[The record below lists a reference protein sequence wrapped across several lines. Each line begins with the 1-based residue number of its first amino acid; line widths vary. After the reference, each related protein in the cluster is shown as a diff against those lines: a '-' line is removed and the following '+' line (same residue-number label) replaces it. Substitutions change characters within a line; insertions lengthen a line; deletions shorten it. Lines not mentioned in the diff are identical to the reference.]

1 MKKNIEMI
9 KWKLCEGYFSIIGSN
24 LKDEITFDELI
35 VVSKVLRKDA
45 EKIISKNNKDYNLIF
60 LKILISKLDT
70 QTLTQFKIDINE
82 DTVSNTY
89 EKILEGLT
97 FRFES
102 FLPYRQ
108 SFKTLSQSSN
118 ARALNFF
125 KLFERNCSFVS
136 NLLDIVEGEQSQTNK
151 TLKSIALNIVFHKAV
166 NIFLTEKGN
175 SLDSTIRFLDK
186 DLRDFE
192 DIGQMLGIV
201 KVKL

>member
-97 FRFES
+97 LRFES

-108 SFKTLSQSSN
+108 SFKMLSQSSN

-166 NIFLTEKGN
+166 NIF
-175 SLDSTIRFLDK
+175 
-186 DLRDFE
+186 
-192 DIGQMLGIV
+192 
-201 KVKL
+201 

>member
-35 VVSKVLRKDA
+35 FVSKVSGKDA
-45 EKIISKNNKDYNLIF
+45 EKIISKNSKDYNFIF
-60 LKILISKLDT
+60 LRILISKLDT
-70 QTLTQFKIDINE
+70 QTLNEFKIDINE

-97 FRFES
+97 LRFES

-108 SFKTLSQSSN
+108 SFKILSQSSN
-118 ARALNFF
+118 VKALNFLRLLE
-125 KLFERNCSFVS
+125 KNCSFVS
-136 NLLDIVEGEQSQTNK
+136 NLLDIVEGKQNQTPK
-151 TLKSIALNIVFHKAV
+151 ALKSIALNIVFLKAV

-186 DLRDFE
+186 ELRDFE
-192 DIGQMLGIV
+192 DLGQMLGII
-201 KVKL
+201 KN